1 MISPREQGIQDLDN
15 ALEGLL
21 QIHVWRGNLGPWMMT
36 KTVGFGEAVDP
47 EQVLDGSGFTQEFI
61 DSTAMEYDGVMPLDE
76 VEQRLI
82 TLRSYSE

>member
-47 EQVLDGSGFTQEFI
+47 EQVLDGSGFTQE
-61 DSTAMEYDGVMPLDE
+61 YDGVMPLDE